1 MSIGKKKYLC
11 LLTLIINLFF
21 LSPGYSV
28 PIHVME
34 GGVPYASPD
43 ALIEEGIRLGSAE
56 LLRKAWSH
64 YEDSLKIN
72 EDAKDGF
79 LELGKIYFHLS
90 LMGISTEKEF
100 ETARRYAGKAV
111 KNNPEDPQAHQA
123 LGLTF
128 AGRGA
133 FLEAFEE
140 LTIAFH
146 LNPGNE
152 YVYCDLAALHLALQ
166 QPKKTIELL
175 EGRNL
180 KNGWSYLVLAMA
192 WLHQDKKGKAVLNLM
207 KAKKLGYE
215 GYWLDRA
222 LKRLSKELNLPLNSY

>member
-1 MSIGKKKYLC
+1 MSIAKKKYLSIF
-11 LLTLIINLFF
+11 TLVINLIF
-21 LSPGYSV
+21 LSPAFAVS
-28 PIHVME
+28 IHVME
-34 GGVPYASPD
+34 GGVPFASPD

-56 LLRKAWSH
+56 LLREAWSH
-64 YEDSLKIN
+64 YEDSLKMD
-72 EDAKDGF
+72 EEAKDGY

-100 ETARRYAGKAV
+100 ETARLYAGKAV
-111 KNNPEDPQAHQA
+111 EQNPDSPQAHRA

-133 FLEAFEE
+133 FIEAFEE

-222 LKRLSKELNLPLNSY
+222 LKRRSGELGLPLNSY